1 MYSID
6 LSKISDNSNNSD
18 KSNNFDN
25 SDNSDNSVK
34 PIGFLQE
41 DFHSEV
47 LDFLFELCS
56 NIYPN
61 RQLVLYNYKDR
72 YDNKKI
78 YLQKYKNLITK
89 NLNHFI
95 PDLISKKFHKT
106 FIISYDNIFHL
117 KFFENYKDQLV
128 FMAHSKKHINSY
140 EELNIKYFSLTPL
153 LHEKNYMLPIV
164 NKMYDNPTKLI
175 SGEIIEKFNNN
186 LNSLKN
192 KSINDNLKIIMTV
205 GYFLENNKNLKLIDE
220 LLNTERFML
229 IVFTPELTNELQN
242 FINKH
247 PKYVFSAIGLSTELL
262 KYSISYLNIN
272 HILFT
277 PPFDSHF
284 FKESWSGTL
293 AFGFDNNLK
302 VIMPEEIV
310 KIYNLKNDH
319 VIPYKYNN
327 NDNDNDNIVDIKDL
341 IINDKII
348 YNTDLQIWK
357 NEIFSKNKEIIKF
370 FL

>member
-6 LSKISDNSNNSD
+6 LSKISGNSV
-18 KSNNFDN
+18 NFGG
-25 SDNSDNSVK
+25 SVK

-78 YLQKYKNLITK
+78 YLQKYKNLINK

-95 PDLISKKFHKT
+95 PDLISRKLHKI

-117 KFFENYKDQLV
+117 KFFESYKDQLL
-128 FMAHSKKHINSY
+128 FIAHSKKHVNSY
-140 EELNIKYFSLTPL
+140 EELNLKYFSLTPL

-175 SGEIIEKFNNN
+175 STETIEIFNNN

-192 KSINDNLKIIMTV
+192 KSINDNLKIIITV
-205 GYFLENNKNLKLIDE
+205 GYFFENNKNLKLIDE
-220 LLNTERFML
+220 LISTESFML
-229 IVFTPELTNELQN
+229 IVFTPESTNELQH

-247 PKYVFSAIGLSTELL
+247 PKYIFSAIGLTTELL
-262 KYSISYLNIN
+262 KYGISYLNIN
-272 HILFT
+272 HILLT
-277 PPFDSHF
+277 PPLDSHF

-319 VIPYKYNN
+319 VIPYKYN
-327 NDNDNDNIVDIKDL
+327 DNVVDIKDL

-348 YNTDLQIWK
+348 YNTDLQSWK
-357 NEIFSKNKEIIKF
+357 NEIFSKNKEMIKF

>member
-6 LSKISDNSNNSD
+6 LSKISNNSD

-25 SDNSDNSVK
+25 SDISDNSVK

-140 EELNIKYFSLTPL
+140 EELNLKYFSLTPL

-192 KSINDNLKIIMTV
+192 KSINDNLKIIITV
-205 GYFLENNKNLKLIDE
+205 GYFFENNKNLKLIDE

-242 FINKH
+242 FIKKH

-277 PPFDSHF
+277 PPLDSHF

-319 VIPYKYNN
+319 VIPYKYN
-327 NDNDNDNIVDIKDL
+327 DNIVDIKDL

-348 YNTDLQIWK
+348 YNTDLQVWK

>member
-6 LSKISDNSNNSD
+6 FSKISGNSGVS
-18 KSNNFDN
+18 DN
-25 SDNSDNSVK
+25 SDNSDKFVK

-61 RQLVLYNYKDR
+61 RQLILYNYKDR
-72 YDNKKI
+72 YENKKI
-78 YLQKYKNLITK
+78 YLQKYKNLINK

-95 PDLISKKFHKT
+95 PDLISKKLHKT

-128 FMAHSKKHINSY
+128 FMAHSRKHIKSY

-164 NKMYDNPTKLI
+164 NKMYKNPTELI
-175 SGEIIEKFNNN
+175 STEIIKKLNNN

-192 KSINDNLKIIMTV
+192 KSIDYNLKFIITV

-220 LLNTERFML
+220 LISTGRFIL
-229 IVFTPELTNELQN
+229 VVFTPELTNELQN

-247 PKYVFSAIGLSTELL
+247 PKYIFSAIALTTELL

-277 PPFDSHF
+277 PPLDSHF

-293 AFGFDNNLK
+293 AFGIDNNLK

-310 KIYNLKNDH
+310 KIYNLKNDN
-319 VIPYKYNN
+319 VIPY
-327 NDNDNDNIVDIKDL
+327 NDNDDIVNIKDL

-348 YNTDLQIWK
+348 YNTDLQVWK
-357 NEIFSKNKEIIKF
+357 NKIFYRKMIIF
-370 FL
+370 NF